1 MKPLTLAEW
10 VQRCDRCHGVSG
22 NSTDPRTPAI
32 AAQRI
37 EYLEKALKSYQ
48 GGQRRNSVMAA
59 MSGSLTD
66 ADVAGLSAYY
76 ARQKARPFVFV
87 MVPAR

>member
-1 MKPLTLAEW
+1 MLWAIQERMKLALS
-10 VQRCDRCHGVSG
+10 VIDMIPDVH
-22 NSTDPRTPAI
+22 RTPAL
-32 AAQRI
+32 AAQRV
-37 EYLEKALKSYQ
+37 EYLQKSLQAYQ

-66 ADVAGLSAYY
+66 ADVAGLSAHY

>member
-1 MKPLTLAEW
+1 
-10 VQRCDRCHGVSG
+10 
-22 NSTDPRTPAI
+22 
-32 AAQRI
+32 
-37 EYLEKALKSYQ
+37 
-48 GGQRRNSVMAA
+48 MAA

-66 ADVAGLSAYY
+66 ADVAGLAAYY